1 MARYLIKSYYQAM
14 VAFNYIVD
22 APDEESALEK
32 TVEANGVQAFRVEI
46 DQEMLTP
53 YSDGVDI
60 IEITNDGTTTEEF
73 WDCECETGYIHSKTV
88 GICDGCGTTTETQ
101 PDSRLYEL
109 PDAFLIEQDG
119 CPRPNP
125 LIAKE
130 TSITP

>member
-32 TVEANGVQAFRVEI
+32 TVEANEVPAFRVEI

-73 WDCECETGYIHSKTV
+73 WDCECETG
-88 GICDGCGTTTETQ
+88 
-101 PDSRLYEL
+101 
-109 PDAFLIEQDG
+109 
-119 CPRPNP
+119 
-125 LIAKE
+125 
-130 TSITP
+130 